1 MNELIYNL
9 LNFFLI
15 FTEDIS
21 LVFLCETFFIKK
33 FQGRSFF
40 FSVLFLVLFNCIGLA
55 FSDWNSFLKVFVLVC
70 IDTAWVYKVFSAPL
84 VKSAVVSI
92 LFLSFITAAD
102 NLFFLGAAFVSGVHL
117 QTLLHDPYG
126 YYLFCYFA
134 KLLDLFVVMGFRVFV
149 RRHFQFDNTTWQNW
163 LKIFIFP
170 AMSLSIAIFLWR
182 IYCTV
187 PFVAKELLLC
197 TVGLLAMNLFAVA
210 FLSHLNQQ
218 EQLRQDNIILQHN
231 IKAQNEI
238 IAAWSDAYRSQR
250 KMTHDFQNQLSVIC
264 GLAEHE
270 APDSKLLS
278 YVQSLLQTSTK
289 SPLIVKSGRQVADVL
304 FSQKYSLAREKDIEF
319 SMQLDDLT
327 YFSLD
332 DTYLVVLLSNLID
345 NAIEAC
351 DKIPEGQP
359 RTITVK
365 MQVTEDGSFLYIEN
379 TTAVPVKIL
388 DNQVVISPYRSK
400 EHGYGLR
407 TVMNIL
413 NQSGAVFAFSYRESD
428 RMFCFSAQIP

>member
-15 FTEDIS
+15 VTENIS
-21 LVFLCETFFIKK
+21 LVFLCESFFIQK
-33 FQGRSFF
+33 FRGVPFI
-40 FSVLFLVLFNCIGLA
+40 FSVLFLVLLNCLGLV
-55 FSDWNSFLKVFVLVC
+55 FFDWNSFLKVFALAC
-70 IDTAWVYKVFSAPL
+70 IDTVWIYKIFSATL
-84 VKSAVVSI
+84 IKSAVTSI
-92 LFLSFITAAD
+92 LFLSFVTAVD
-102 NLFFLGAAFVSGVHL
+102 NLFLIGMAFVSGIHL
-117 QTLLHDPYG
+117 QTLLQDPYG
-126 YYLFCYFA
+126 YYLFCYYA
-134 KLLDLFVVMGFRVFV
+134 KLLDLLVVLGFRVFA
-149 RRHFQFDNTTWQNW
+149 RRHFQFDNTTGQSW

-170 AMSLSIAIFLWR
+170 AMSLAIAIFLWR
-182 IYCTV
+182 IYCAA

-197 TVGLLAMNLFAVA
+197 TIGLLAMNLFAVA
-210 FLSHLNQQ
+210 FLNHLNQQ

-238 IAAWSDAYRSQR
+238 IAAWSDAYQSQR
-250 KMTHDFQNQLSVIC
+250 KMTHDFQNQLLVIC
-264 GLAEHE
+264 GLAEHQ

-278 YVQSLLQTSTK
+278 YVQSLLHTNTK
-289 SPLIVKSGRQVADVL
+289 SPLIVKTGRQVADVL
-304 FSQKYSLAREKDIEF
+304 FSQKYSLAREKNIAF
-319 SMQLDDLT
+319 SLQLDDLT
-327 YFSLD
+327 DFSMD

-345 NAIEAC
+345 NAIQAC
-351 DKIPEGQP
+351 EKIPEGQP
-359 RTITVK
+359 RTITLK

-388 DNQVVISPYRSK
+388 DNQVVVSSSRSR

-407 TVMNIL
+407 TVMSIL

>member
-1 MNELIYNL
+1 MNDLIYNL
-9 LNFFLI
+9 LNIFLI
-15 FTEDIS
+15 FTENIS
-21 LVFLCETFFIKK
+21 LVFLCESFFVKK
-33 FQGRSFF
+33 FRGVPFIL
-40 FSVLFLVLFNCIGLA
+40 SVLFLVLLNCLGLT
-55 FSDWNSFLKVFVLVC
+55 FFDRNSFLKVFMLAC
-70 IDTAWVYKVFSAPL
+70 IDTLWIYKSFSATL
-84 VKSAVVSI
+84 VKSAVASI
-92 LFLSFITAAD
+92 LFLSFITVAD
-102 NLFFLGAAFVSGVHL
+102 NLFILGASFMSGVHL
-117 QTLLHDPYG
+117 HPQFHDPYG
-126 YYLFCYFA
+126 YYLFGYFA
-134 KLLDLFVVMGFRVFV
+134 KLLDLFAVMGFRVFV
-149 RRHFQFDNTTWQNW
+149 RRHFQFDNTTWQSW

-182 IYCTV
+182 IYCAV

-197 TVGLLAMNLFAVA
+197 TVGLLSMNLFAVA
-210 FLSHLNQQ
+210 FLNHLNQQ

-264 GLAEHE
+264 GLAEHQ

-278 YVQSLLQTSTK
+278 YVQSLLKTNTK
-289 SPLIVKSGRQVADVL
+289 SPLIVKTGRQVADVL
-304 FSQKYSLAREKDIEF
+304 FSQKYNLAREKNIVF
-319 SMQLDDLT
+319 SLQLDDLT
-327 YFSLD
+327 HFSMD

-351 DKIPEGQP
+351 EKIPEGQP
-359 RTITVK
+359 RTITIK

-388 DNQVVISPYRSK
+388 DNQVVVSPSRSR

-407 TVMNIL
+407 NITNIL